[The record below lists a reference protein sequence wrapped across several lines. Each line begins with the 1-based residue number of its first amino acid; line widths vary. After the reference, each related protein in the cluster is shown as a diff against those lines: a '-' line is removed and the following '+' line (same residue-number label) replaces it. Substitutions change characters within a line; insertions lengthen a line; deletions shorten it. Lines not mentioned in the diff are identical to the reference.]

1 MSRRTDRTDVEL
13 LKDIAT
19 ACGKI
24 ERYLNGVHWDAFLN
38 DEQKQDA
45 VIRQVAVIGEAAG
58 RLSSDCRTRHV
69 GQPWRQMA
77 NMRNILVHDYT
88 SVSIDRVWRTA
99 SVFVP
104 QLAAALPD
112 VVAEEEGRL
121 ADHER

>member
-45 VIRQVAVIGEAAG
+45 SAK
-58 RLSSDCRTRHV
+58 S
-69 GQPWRQMA
+69 P
-77 NMRNILVHDYT
+77 
-88 SVSIDRVWRTA
+88 
-99 SVFVP
+99 
-104 QLAAALPD
+104 
-112 VVAEEEGRL
+112 
-121 ADHER
+121 